1 MAQAQV
7 PQPQFKWV
15 GAIETRSVVSDERAL
30 QYGRFVRGA
39 GEYDI
44 DGCRSCGNRLAT
56 VAVEVRADAAAQ
68 VGSLADVDDLGRR
81 VPEQV
86 ATAGARYA
94 FEIYSWGD
102 SA

>member
-1 MAQAQV
+1 MPLSQIER
-7 PQPQFKWV
+7 V
-15 GAIETRSVVSDERAL
+15 GAIETRSVVPDECAL

-56 VAVEVRADAAAQ
+56 AAVEVGADAAAQ

-94 FEIYSWGD
+94 FEIYPWGGP
-102 SA
+102 S